1 MLSRLR
7 SEKKGFT
14 LIELIM
20 VIVILGIVA
29 AVAVPK
35 FLSLADTAKLSAA
48 RGVGGALSSAIAAL
62 HADYLLNGNDYTAA
76 MVTTAATYTGGITTA
91 DVTAAGAGIRL
102 VYKGKTYEWTY
113 TARSGDTTASIVE
126 ATASDF

>member
-48 RGVGGALSSAIAAL
+48 RGVGGALSSTIASK
-62 HADYLLNGNDYTAA
+62 HADYLLNGTDYDSSGVITG
-76 MVTTAATYTGGITTA
+76 TTYSGGITASDLTG
-91 DVTAAGAGIRL
+91 AATSITL
-102 VYKGKTYEWTY
+102 VYKGKTYKWTY
-113 TARSGDTTASIVE
+113 TARSGDTSASITE
-126 ATASDF
+126 DTASDF